1 MKSSSILSYVHTLLR
16 AAISPGDVVI
26 DATAGNGHDTL
37 FLATC
42 VGSSGVVYAFD
53 IQSAALHATAAITE
67 NAGADIRLRL
77 AGHQHMA
84 EQVDAEHHGGIR
96 AVVFNLGYLPSGD
109 KGVTTT
115 ADTTTT
121 AVQQAIDLLAPNGV
135 LAIVCYLHDQGRVEY
150 DALLGV
156 LAALP
161 QHQATVLECRF
172 RNQQGNPPVA
182 FVVTKQPHTKAT
194 S

>member
-1 MKSSSILSYVHTLLR
+1 MKSSSMLSYVHTFLR
-16 AAISPGDVVI
+16 AAITPGDVVV

-37 FLATC
+37 FLAKC

-53 IQSAALHATAAITE
+53 IQSAALEATARITE
-67 NAGADIRLRL
+67 NVDADVRLRL
-77 AGHQHMA
+77 AGHEHMA
-84 EQVDAEHHGGIR
+84 EHVDAVHHGSIR

-109 KGVTTT
+109 KAVTTT

-150 DALLGV
+150 DALLSA

-161 QHQATVLECRF
+161 QHSASVLECRF

-182 FVVTKQPHTKAT
+182 FVVTKQPHLKAT